1 MTDRKQNVSIF
12 FFFAFEKEGISL
24 LNAGLG
30 LLIEIFE
37 KMQFSDNFALPEI
50 LCYMD

>member
-1 MTDRKQNVSIF
+1 MTDRKQNISIF
-12 FFFAFEKEGISL
+12 IFFIFAFEKEGISL

-37 KMQFSDNFALPEI
+37 KMQFSDNFAFPEI
-50 LCYMD
+50 LC